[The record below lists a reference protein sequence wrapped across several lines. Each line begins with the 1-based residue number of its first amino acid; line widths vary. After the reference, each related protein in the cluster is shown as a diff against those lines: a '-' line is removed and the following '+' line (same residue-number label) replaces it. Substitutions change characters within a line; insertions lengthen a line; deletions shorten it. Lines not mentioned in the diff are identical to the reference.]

1 MNRAMYNPFL
11 ARQGIYADENGQE
24 LFDDDYIALL
34 ALISVALQ
42 VYGLNMNEKDER
54 RDNAMYAM
62 MDDLCEEVG
71 KLSRKID
78 RIERLLERNM

>member
-1 MNRAMYNPFL
+1 MYNPFL
-11 ARQGIYADENGQE
+11 ARQGIYADKNGQE

-42 VYGLNMNEKDER
+42 IYGLNMNEKDER

-78 RIERLLERNM
+78 KIERLLERNM

>member
-1 MNRAMYNPFL
+1 MNRAVYNPFL
-11 ARQGIYADENGQE
+11 AKQGIYADENGQE

-42 VYGLNMNEKDER
+42 VYGLNMNEKDEK

-62 MDDLCEEVG
+62 MDELCEEVG

>member
-11 ARQGIYADENGQE
+11 AKQGIYADENGQE

-42 VYGLNMNEKDER
+42 VYGLNMNEKDEK

-62 MDDLCEEVG
+62 MDNLCEEVG

>member
-1 MNRAMYNPFL
+1 MNRAVYNPFL
-11 ARQGIYADENGQE
+11 AKHGIYADENGQE

-34 ALISVALQ
+34 ALVSVTLQ
-42 VYGLNMNEKDER
+42 IYSLSMNEKDEK
-54 RDNAMYAM
+54 RDNAMYVI

-71 KLSRKID
+71 KLSRKLD